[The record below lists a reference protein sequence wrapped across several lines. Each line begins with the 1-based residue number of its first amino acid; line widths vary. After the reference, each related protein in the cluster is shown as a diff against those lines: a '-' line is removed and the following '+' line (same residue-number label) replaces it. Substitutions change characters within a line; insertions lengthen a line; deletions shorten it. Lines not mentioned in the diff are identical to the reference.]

1 MRQFLIA
8 LSLLGALFSCSTP
21 KEPIPE
27 APKGWEVFQTPVKS
41 SLRGLSPLT
50 KDIAWASGSNG
61 TWLRTIDGG
70 KTWDHGVIAG
80 LDSVD
85 FRSIHAFDAEN
96 AVAVSAGQ
104 PAVIYR
110 TADGGKTW
118 LLKHQEGEQAFLDGI
133 SFANQDTGYVIG
145 DPVNGKWTI
154 LKTVN
159 KGETWYSLLN
169 LPDAVLGEGGFAA
182 SASSLLAI
190 EEMLILGSGGS
201 EANLYISEN
210 GGDQWRKYNSTLI
223 QGESSQGIFAV
234 TAIDKSQL
242 FALGGDYLKENDSIK
257 NSGKFILDQ
266 EEWIQVGSPPKGYRS
281 GVTFFPGL
289 DWLIAVGPSGSD
301 FSKDSGVSW
310 LNFSQEG
317 FHSVKIGHTEASIW
331 ASGANGKVAKL
342 KY

>member
-1 MRQFLIA
+1 MRQILIA
-8 LSLLGALFSCSTP
+8 LSFLGALFSCSTRP
-21 KEPIPE
+21 DPIPDV
-27 APKGWEVFQTPVKS
+27 PKGWEVFQTPVKS

-50 KDIAWASGSNG
+50 QDIAWASGSKG
-61 TWLRTIDGG
+61 AWLRTLDGG

-80 LDSVD
+80 LDTVD

-118 LLKHQEGEQAFLDGI
+118 ELKHQESELAFLDGI
-133 SFANQDTGYVIG
+133 SFSNQETGYVIG

-169 LPDAVLGEGGFAA
+169 PPDAAAGEAGFAA
-182 SASSLLAI
+182 SGSSLLAI
-190 EEMLILGSGGS
+190 DEMLILGSGGS
-201 EANLYISEN
+201 ESNLYISED

-223 QGESSQGIFAV
+223 QGDSSQGIFAV
-234 TAIDKSQL
+234 TSIGKSQL
-242 FALGGDYLKENDSIK
+242 FALGGDYLKENDSTK
-257 NSGKFILDQ
+257 NFGKFVLDQ
-266 EEWIQVGSPPKGYRS
+266 EEWIAVGNPPKGYRS
-281 GVTFFPGL
+281 GVTFFPGF
-289 DWLIAVGPSGSD
+289 DWLISVGPSGSD
-301 FSKDSGVSW
+301 FSEDSGNTWQS
-310 LNFSQEG
+310 FSIEG
-317 FHSVKIGHTEASIW
+317 FHAVKIGHTEASIW
-331 ASGANGKVAKL
+331 ASGSNGKVAKL